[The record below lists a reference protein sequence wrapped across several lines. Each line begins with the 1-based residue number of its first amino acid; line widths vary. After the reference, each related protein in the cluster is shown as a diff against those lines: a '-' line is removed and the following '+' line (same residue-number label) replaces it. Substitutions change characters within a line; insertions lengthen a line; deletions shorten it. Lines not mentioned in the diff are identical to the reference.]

1 MAEKRRAAEKD
12 DEEQVEPAK
21 AAAEAVKETDPP
33 DDSDKFP
40 VERFTTDMAPLVGYA
55 PHEIA
60 GALDGVSRK
69 TLTVE
74 EVQAAT
80 KKWLASPVKED

>member
-1 MAEKRRAAEKD
+1 MAETRRAKK
-12 DEEQVEPAK
+12 DEEELEPAK

-33 DDSDKFP
+33 EESDKFP
-40 VERFTTDMAPLVGYA
+40 VDRLAGDMASLVGYA

-69 TLTVE
+69 TLTIE
-74 EVQAAT
+74 EAKAAT
-80 KKWLASPVKED
+80 AKWLKSPVKED